1 MTTTKRPYAQ
11 PNAQRR
17 SIYTDDDTWA
27 TLKDLGKGNA
37 SAGIRISALNH
48 GRLVEALED
57 CCAILEYEHAESEE
71 AKDAR
76 LLLREIEA
84 TK

>member
-1 MTTTKRPYAQ
+1 MTNGKARHYYTTQETHDQLIAIGRDHGAQ
-11 PNAQRR
+11 
-17 SIYTDDDTWA
+17 
-27 TLKDLGKGNA
+27 KGREA
-37 SAGIRISALNH
+37 SPGIRVAARYH
-48 GRLVEALED
+48 GRLVEALEE

-84 TK
+84 AK